1 MLKHP
6 ANLADVTSLKFA
18 QNTFSHRV
26 MTGNEIFAKCGSIV
40 FNRIWL
46 WCSNRFGTFTWISAS
61 EKRNLPK
68 KKILTKISF
77 FRSSDTIERISRAFA
92 QTNTHRIELRKRYS
106 SDRDL
111 YFFVR
116 PHTHASSLNS
126 VGFHGNET
134 HTSMVAFSAEQI
146 QTYAS
151 WCYELLQLDRI
162 PINI

>member
-1 MLKHP
+1 MLRRW
-6 ANLADVTSLKFA
+6 NSLKTHFHTELWLETRFLRNA
-18 QNTFSHRV
+18 VALF
-26 MTGNEIFAKCGSIV
+26 SIV
-40 FNRIWL
+40 SDYDARIV
-46 WCSNRFGTFTWISAS
+46 S
-61 EKRNLPK
+61 ELLHGYLRPK
-68 KKILTKISF
+68 SEICLRKKILTKISF

-92 QTNTHRIELRKRYS
+92 QANTHRIELRKRYS

-151 WCYELLQLDRI
+151 WCYELLRLDRI